1 MKEELIDILLEIK
14 SKITD
19 TSEMMWT
26 TYDTPQDLNKD
37 IDNFIF
43 ELDHNNLEVMKDI
56 NTHFLPTGTF
66 QEHAMQNG
74 WTDEYMNLAARF
86 DKFYAE
92 LKF

>member
-43 ELDHNNLEVMKDI
+43 ELDQDNLEVMKDI